1 MRTTPG
7 RVFVVDDADA
17 LAREAAEEFERRA
30 AAAVASRGRFTVAL
44 SGGSTPRRLYALLT
58 DPSASFCKAIPW
70 SRVHLFWSDERHVP
84 PDDPQSNYRMARET
98 LISRVPIPADNVHRI
113 EAELPDAAE
122 AAARYDDELAR
133 FFALSP
139 GEFPRFD
146 LMLLGI
152 GPEGHTAS
160 LFPGTKALEIRDR
173 RVVENWVPKVNAFR
187 ITMTVP
193 VFTRAAAVQFLI
205 SGEDKAAIVRAIFDS
220 EGPDDA
226 LPCQIIRPE
235 AGDLI
240 WLVDRAAAS
249 ALPAP

>member
-1 MRTTPG
+1 MRTAPG
-7 RVFVVDDADA
+7 RVVVVDDAAA
-17 LAREAAEEFERRA
+17 LAREAAEEIERRA

-44 SGGSTPRRLYALLT
+44 SGGSTPRRLYTLLS
-58 DPSASFCKAIPW
+58 DPAAPFCKAISW

-122 AAARYDDELAR
+122 AAARYVEELAR

-152 GPEGHTAS
+152 GTEGHTAS

-173 RVVENWVPKVNAFR
+173 RVVENRVSMLNAFR
-187 ITMTVP
+187 ITMTIP
-193 VFTRAAAVQFLI
+193 VFTRAAVVQFLI
-205 SGEDKAAIVRAIFDS
+205 SGEDKAPILRVIFDP
-220 EGPDDA
+220 EGPPDA
-226 LPCQIIRPE
+226 LPCQLIRPE
-235 AGDLI
+235 SGDLI
-240 WLVDRAAAS
+240 WLVDRAAA
-249 ALPAP
+249 AGLPAP